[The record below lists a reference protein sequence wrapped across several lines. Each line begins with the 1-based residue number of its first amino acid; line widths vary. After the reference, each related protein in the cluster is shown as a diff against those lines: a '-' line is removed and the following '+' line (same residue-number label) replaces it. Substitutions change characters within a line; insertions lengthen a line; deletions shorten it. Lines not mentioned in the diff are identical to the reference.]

1 MALGSFRKFEA
12 DEYVMIATLCFYTV
26 LIATINIVESTSS
39 NLLPPGYD
47 VENMTQEDIDERTLG
62 SKLILVVEQ
71 CQIMVIW
78 ATKACLLIMY
88 IRFTTLRRE
97 SIAIKGIAV
106 YVAVSF
112 VLMEV
117 LYLGVWC
124 RPFHNYW
131 SVNYHPLLVLRTD
144 VKPRAVPTPNP
155 QCDTAVN
162 HLITNAVF
170 NISSDVLM
178 LALGVPMFI
187 RIQIPLSKKI
197 PLVGIFS
204 LGIFVIIAAI
214 LNKWYSFTAP
224 FGTSWVYWYVRESAT
239 AIIVANL
246 PFVWLLYRRMFG
258 IRTQSATGSRS
269 KSGQNTISLRSRVK
283 LEALPKSPRTPRG
296 RKGSDDSEMAFG
308 LGKSDLLEIT
318 TAPRADEL
326 QRERSFD
333 DKIAS
338 EPSTTKHLG
347 LFHGHRSRES
357 NLPQIHC
364 METAVLTDKKSAGSF
379 V

>member
-1 MALGSFRKFEA
+1 M
-12 DEYVMIATLCFYTV
+12 DT
-26 LIATINIVESTSS
+26 
-39 NLLPPGYD
+39 
-47 VENMTQEDIDERTLG
+47 
-62 SKLILVVEQ
+62 
-71 CQIMVIW
+71 
-78 ATKACLLIMY
+78 
-88 IRFTTLRRE
+88 
-97 SIAIKGIAV
+97 
-106 YVAVSF
+106 
-112 VLMEV
+112 
-117 LYLGVWC
+117 
-124 RPFHNYW
+124 
-131 SVNYHPLLVLRTD
+131 
-144 VKPRAVPTPNP
+144 RAVPTPNP

-204 LGIFVIIAAI
+204 LGIFVIIAAV

-224 FGTSWVYWYVRESAT
+224 FGTAWVYWYVRESAT

-246 PFVWLLYRRMFG
+246 PFVWLLYRRIFG
-258 IRTQSATGSRS
+258 IRTDSVTGSRS

-283 LEALPKSPRTPRG
+283 SEAPPRAPRVARG
-296 RKGSDDSEMAFG
+296 RKGSDDSEIPFG
-308 LGKSDLLEIT
+308 LGKSELHET
-318 TAPRADEL
+318 TAAPTADEL
-326 QRERSFD
+326 RRERSFD

-338 EPSTTKHLG
+338 DPSTTKHLG